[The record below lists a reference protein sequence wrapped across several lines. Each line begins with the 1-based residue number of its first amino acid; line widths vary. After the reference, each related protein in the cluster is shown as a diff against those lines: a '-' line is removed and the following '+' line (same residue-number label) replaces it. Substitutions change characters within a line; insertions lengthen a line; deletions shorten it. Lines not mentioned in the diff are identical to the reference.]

1 MIERM
6 DIETFGFAEPLYLWL
21 LIVPAVLLAM
31 WIWRVLRRRADVR
44 QYRRQRLAP
53 VGERYGRLGDL
64 GFWSCLII
72 AAALCIV
79 ALARPQARVL
89 VDRTGVDIVVL
100 QDASA
105 SMYVSDVLPNRWQRA
120 QQFLRAFAD
129 ALTWKDDRVALALF
143 ARRAA
148 PQLRLTK
155 DPNSLFFFL
164 DHLGEHSPFSLD
176 DDATWDTNIEEG
188 LYWGLKLVAKDE
200 ELFGKNKNVKAFV
213 VISDGQAWSG
223 NVKSALAVARLR
235 HIPVYVVGVGTV
247 TGDLIPEPK
256 GEDGRAPP
264 AKIRAVLDRQSLQE
278 IARAGGGEYFEIGR
292 EPDRDLAFEL
302 IAHVRRGAPNGNSE
316 KRVEEVYWRFLL
328 AAAAF
333 IGAGTLLLTKRA
345 ELLWQAAGALIS
357 LALLV
362 SVMRG

>member
-1 MIERM
+1 MERI
-6 DIETFGFAEPLYLWL
+6 DVETCGFGEPLYLWL
-21 LIVPAVLLAM
+21 LILPVLLLAM
-31 WIWRVLRRRADVR
+31 WIWRVVRRRAEL
-44 QYRRQRLAP
+44 RRYHRRRLVP
-53 VGERYGRLGDL
+53 VSERHGWLGDL
-64 GFWSCLII
+64 GFWSCLIMAI
-72 AAALCIV
+72 GLCIV
-79 ALARPQARVL
+79 ALARPQTRIL
-89 VDRTGVDIVVL
+89 VDRAGIDAVIL

-105 SMYVSDVLPNRWQRA
+105 SMYVRDVQPNRWQRS

-164 DHLGEHSPFSLD
+164 DHLGEHSPFALD

-188 LYWGLKLVAKDE
+188 LYWGLKVVAKDE
-200 ELFGKNKNVKAFV
+200 ELFGRNRNLKAFV

-223 NVKSALAVARLR
+223 NVKNALAVARQR

-247 TGDLIPEPK
+247 AGDFIPEPK
-256 GEDGRAPP
+256 GEDGRTPP
-264 AKIRAVLDRQSLQE
+264 PKIRAVLDRQSLQE
-278 IARAGGGEYFEIGR
+278 IARAGRGEYFEIGR

-302 IAHVRRGAPNGNSE
+302 VAHLRRGASNSNPE
-316 KRVEEVYWRFLL
+316 KRLEETYWRFLL
-328 AAAAF
+328 AAAVF
-333 IGAGTLLLTKRA
+333 IGMGTALLTKRA
-345 ELLWQAAGALIS
+345 ELLWQAAGALLS
-357 LALLV
+357 VALLV